1 MQQRRLGGS
10 GLQVPVLALGAMTF
24 NGDNPRLRAVGTTG
38 LAEATRQV
46 DRCLD
51 AGVRLFDTADVYGQG
66 ESERILGQALGK
78 RRPDAL
84 IATKAVLRSGPG
96 PFDAGASRRHLIE
109 ACDGSLRRLGT
120 DWIDLYQLHGFDA
133 LTPLEETLDALATL
147 QRQGKVRYLG
157 VSNYPA
163 WQLMKA
169 LALADASGLPR
180 FVSHQLHYSLV
191 NRDAEHELLPL
202 GLDQQVGS
210 LVWSPLAFGF
220 LSGKFERGAERDRGA
235 RLGMGEYPFMF
246 DWEKGFAVL
255 DVVREIAAERRAS
268 PAQVALNWLAA
279 KPTIASILIG
289 ARTEAQLADNLAAA
303 AWSLSAEEVAR
314 LDAAGPPRVPYPQW
328 HQRAYAAERNPPLPG
343 FVDHTGK

>member
-1 MQQRRLGGS
+1 MQLRRLGGS
-10 GLQVPVLALGAMTF
+10 GLQVPLLALGTMTF
-24 NGDNPRLRAVGTTG
+24 NGDNPRLKAVGTTG
-38 LAEATRQV
+38 LADATRQV
-46 DRCLD
+46 DRCLE
-51 AGVRLFDTADVYGQG
+51 AGACLFDTADVYGQG
-66 ESERILGQALGK
+66 ESERLLGQALGR
-78 RRPDAL
+78 RRPGAL

-96 PFDAGASRRHLIE
+96 VFDAGASRRHLIE
-109 ACDGSLRRLGT
+109 ACEGSLKRLGT

-133 LTPLEETLDALATL
+133 LTPLDETLEALAAL
-147 QRQGKVRYLG
+147 LRQGKVRYLG

-169 LALADASGLPR
+169 LGLADAAGLPR

-220 LSGKFERGAERDRGA
+220 LSGKFARGAERDRSA
-235 RLGMGEYPFMF
+235 RLGMGEYPFLF
-246 DWEKGFAVL
+246 DWERGFRVL
-255 DVVREIAAERRAS
+255 DVVRDIAAERRAS

-303 AWSLSAEEVAR
+303 GWSLTAAEVAR
-314 LDAAGPPRVPYPQW
+314 LDAAGPPTVPYPQW
-328 HQRAYAAERNPPLPG
+328 HQRNYAPDRNPPLPS
-343 FVDHTGK
+343 FVDYAGR